1 MANAPAPAA
10 ASGSGGAP
18 DGAGG
23 GRARD
28 NVPSVRAILRVVLT
42 VVASV
47 LALWVLWLLRTPIS
61 YVLIAVFIAVCASAP
76 VNVLSRRMPKG
87 AAIAIVYGSIVL
99 IPIVIGAI
107 LIPPAVR
114 AASDLVGD
122 LPQYAQDVEKAFDEN
137 DTLRGLN
144 EDFDLSQKIQDAAD
158 DAQASALGDA
168 GKTLTDFGGFLVNGV
183 FAVVTIL
190 VLSMFLVARGG
201 TWVEAFL
208 RTRPPKEA
216 DVLRRALYAMA
227 DAVASYVV
235 GALVQAFIAGTAA
248 FIVLSILGVPAPL
261 ACAVVVAVLDL
272 IPLVGATLGALLVG
286 IVTLFQDFPTVTIV
300 WAIFAIVY
308 QQFENYVVQPR
319 IQARAVDLDPFVVVI
334 AALFGGSLFGI
345 IGALVAIPVAAAMQI
360 GVREFIRYRREAEEE
375 LHAATGPPGV
385 AGGAAPVPAD

>member
-1 MANAPAPAA
+1 MANASAPAA
-10 ASGSGGAP
+10 GPGPGDAA
-18 DGAGG
+18 AGNRRG
-23 GRARD
+23 D
-28 NVPSVRAILRVVLT
+28 NVPPVRAILRVVLT

-47 LALWVLWLLRTPIS
+47 LALYVIWLLRTPIS
-61 YVLIAVFIAVCASAP
+61 YVLIAIFIAVCASAP

-87 AAIAIVYGSIVL
+87 AAIAIVYGSIIL
-99 IPIVIGAI
+99 IPVIIGAI

-122 LPQYAQDVEKAFDEN
+122 LPQYAQDVEKAFEEN

-144 EDFDLSQKIQDAAD
+144 EDFDLSKKIQEAAD

-168 GKTLTDFGGFLVNGV
+168 GKTLTDVGAFLVNGL
-183 FAVVTIL
+183 FALVTIL

-208 RTRPPKEA
+208 KTRPPKEA
-216 DVLRRALYAMA
+216 DVLRRALFAMA

-235 GALVQAFIAGTAA
+235 GALIQAFIAGTAA

-261 ACAVVVAVLDL
+261 ASAVVVAVLDL
-272 IPLVGATLGALLVG
+272 IPLVGATLGAVLVG
-286 IVTLFQDFPTVTIV
+286 LVTLFQDFPTVTII
-300 WAIFAIVY
+300 WAVFAIVY

-319 IQARAVDLDPFVVVI
+319 IQSRAVDLDPFVVVI
-334 AALFGGSLFGI
+334 AALFGGTLFGI
-345 IGALVAIPVAAAMQI
+345 IGALVAIPIAAAMQI

-375 LHAATGPPGV
+375 VAEATGPPGV